1 MRTTLAHSVLARTGL
16 ARTGLARTGLARTG
30 LAATGLAVAGL
41 AASLAGCGGSA
52 GPAGPSAASPQA
64 TRSHPAGTSLAASPY
79 EFSIESC
86 GPLSAAQRSTFS
98 TSSRL
103 GAIVKVTNVS
113 GPAASVQF
121 TVAFSNGSQ
130 AHGQSYTGNNATA
143 LARGKSE
150 LLEADMGPSVG
161 GGRDGDTCTITKE
174 TLISPET
181 LTTLATYSG

>member
-1 MRTTLAHSVLARTGL
+1 MRRMLALSVLA
-16 ARTGLARTGLARTG
+16 
-30 LAATGLAVAGL
+30 ATGL

-52 GPAGPSAASPQA
+52 GPAAASPQA

-79 EFSIESC
+79 KFSVQSC

-98 TSSRL
+98 TSAHL
-103 GAIVKVTNVS
+103 GAVVKVTNVS

-121 TVAFSNGSQ
+121 TVVFRHGPQ
-130 AHGQSYTGNNATA
+130 ADGQSYTGNNATA

-161 GGRDGDTCTITKE
+161 GGQAGDTCTITKE

-181 LTTLATYSG
+181 LTTLATYRG